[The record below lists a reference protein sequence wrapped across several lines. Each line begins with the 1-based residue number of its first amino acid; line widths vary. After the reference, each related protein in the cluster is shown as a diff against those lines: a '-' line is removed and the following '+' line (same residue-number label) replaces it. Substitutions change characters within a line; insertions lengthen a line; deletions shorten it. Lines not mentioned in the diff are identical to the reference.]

1 MNKFITLLIFLMLS
15 LTISAN
21 AQFLEKFSAYEGL
34 DSARNSVSSLGY
46 ENPKLLLVLT
56 SNDSLSLT
64 GIPISVLFD
73 MNTGKSEVWIYVF
86 ADAAD
91 TTKIT
96 GMITL
101 NTVLGFVTYPFGL
114 EDFDVKEL
122 VTEFKYLDD
131 VNWNNS
137 DFFAEKIRNNTEYN
151 EFYNSHKPLSKFQ
164 IALAVNSFYQSL
176 NWGEAYWLLQV
187 EGNDAKHECSVHSL
201 LGTTDCNTITSVAL
215 NEIINEYLK
224 VFPNPAS
231 DYINIDLPEISN
243 YQEIVFYIYDLNG
256 NQIDVFEKP
265 GDTKQ
270 VHLSL
275 NQKEYSNGIYIIRYS
290 INNHQ
295 YSSPFIIER

>member
-1 MNKFITLLIFLMLS
+1 
-15 LTISAN
+15 
-21 AQFLEKFSAYEGL
+21 
-34 DSARNSVSSLGY
+34 
-46 ENPKLLLVLT
+46 
-56 SNDSLSLT
+56 
-64 GIPISVLFD
+64 

-164 IALAVNSFYQSL
+164 
-176 NWGEAYWLLQV
+176 LL
-187 EGNDAKHECSVHSL
+187 
-201 LGTTDCNTITSVAL
+201 
-215 NEIINEYLK
+215 
-224 VFPNPAS
+224 
-231 DYINIDLPEISN
+231 
-243 YQEIVFYIYDLNG
+243 
-256 NQIDVFEKP
+256 
-265 GDTKQ
+265 
-270 VHLSL
+270 
-275 NQKEYSNGIYIIRYS
+275 
-290 INNHQ
+290 
-295 YSSPFIIER
+295 